1 MSVGDFCNREVIVAG
16 KNTSLVEIAQL
27 MRQHHVGSLVIVQS
41 KGENNIPV
49 GIITDRD
56 IVIEMVASQ
65 LDFEKVTAGDVMSSE
80 LLTAREI
87 DGLWETLKRMRSHGI
102 RRVPV
107 VNDEDVLVGILTV
120 DDILE
125 VLSNELSDL
134 VTLVTR
140 ERRKEEAVRST
151 P

>member
-1 MSVGDFCNREVIVAG
+1 MSVGEFCNRDVVVAN
-16 KNTSLVEIAQL
+16 KEASLIEIAQL
-27 MRQHHVGSLVIVQS
+27 MREHHVGSLIIVES
-41 KGENNIPV
+41 KGGNNIPV

-56 IVIEMVASQ
+56 IVIEMVAAK
-65 LDFEKVTAGDVMSSE
+65 LDFTKVTARDVMSSE
-80 LLTAREI
+80 LLTVREI
-87 DGLWETLKRMRSHGI
+87 DGLWETLKRMRSRGV
-102 RRVPV
+102 RRVPI
-107 VNDEDVLVGILTV
+107 VNDENVLEGILTV

-140 ERRKEEAVRST
+140 ERRKEESVRSA